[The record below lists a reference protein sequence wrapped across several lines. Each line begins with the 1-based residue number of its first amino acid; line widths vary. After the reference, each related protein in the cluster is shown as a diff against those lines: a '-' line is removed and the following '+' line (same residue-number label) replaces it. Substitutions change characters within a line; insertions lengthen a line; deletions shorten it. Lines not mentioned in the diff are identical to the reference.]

1 MCIYTYVCKV
11 KSSSVGVFFFRG
23 YNKYSRFGI
32 ARIIWSGNR
41 KEETGGKSTTRF
53 FSRDG
58 IILLLLFRC
67 GGVTYVR
74 TYRVSGEAL
83 PGELE
88 IGDVGRDGNDE
99 VHCVR
104 INHSFPHVVQLGLQ
118 PWKKK
123 KAKQIATSVIDR
135 RLADD
140 QLWKRRYELKV
151 FLSAR
156 LSNDRAPRV
165 KRLPSSYREGRGTL
179 TRISFN
185 TRASEK
191 LIVDSTIYI
200 PTLINV
206 PSSHTSDNVKIS
218 NR

>member
-88 IGDVGRDGNDE
+88 IGDVGRNGNDE

-104 INHSFPHVVQLGLQ
+104 VNHSFPHVVQLGLQ

-123 KAKQIATSVIDR
+123 KQNKLRR
-135 RLADD
+135 RLSIVGWPMINYGKGGTS
-140 QLWKRRYELKV
+140 WKSSFLLV
-151 FLSAR
+151 F
-156 LSNDRAPRV
+156 P
-165 KRLPSSYREGRGTL
+165 T
-179 TRISFN
+179 
-185 TRASEK
+185 
-191 LIVDSTIYI
+191 IVRH
-200 PTLINV
+200 V
-206 PSSHTSDNVKIS
+206 
-218 NR
+218 